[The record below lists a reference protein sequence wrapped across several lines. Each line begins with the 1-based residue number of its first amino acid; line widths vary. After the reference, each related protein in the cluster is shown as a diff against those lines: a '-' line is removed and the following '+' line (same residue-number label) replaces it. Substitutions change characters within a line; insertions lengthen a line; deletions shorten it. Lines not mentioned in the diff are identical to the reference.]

1 MIVGVSVSGEKL
13 KGTLIWI
20 KWVDAVYFT
29 EGRNNSCS
37 LLASTKFESS
47 SFGSGSG
54 TAWAPFILR
63 ARMSRKMKMKDPERK
78 VQKQGVA
85 ALVRK
90 LLAQALSR
98 RLWQIF
104 SRIS

>member
-1 MIVGVSVSGEKL
+1 
-13 KGTLIWI
+13 
-20 KWVDAVYFT
+20 
-29 EGRNNSCS
+29 
-37 LLASTKFESS
+37 
-47 SFGSGSG
+47 
-54 TAWAPFILR
+54 
-63 ARMSRKMKMKDPERK
+63 MSRKMKMKDPERK